1 MCSTG
6 VWKKQQRLLKNMGAH
21 KVMLDLLQVSYDQVR
36 PDFENKVEEKIWC
49 YVRSS
54 AAPVGHFNVVCLQN
68 DVKMQEIIRYTHLFL
83 QKFCMG
89 NQENQALLH
98 KNLNLFLNP
107 GVTSFYIQYICVY
120 FYRTLNE
127 HKI

>member
-1 MCSTG
+1 MTFLS
-6 VWKKQQRLLKNMGAH
+6 
-21 KVMLDLLQVSYDQVR
+21 
-36 PDFENKVEEKIWC
+36 
-49 YVRSS
+49 
-54 AAPVGHFNVVCLQN
+54 VCTQN

-107 GVTSFYIQYICVY
+107 GVPSFYV
-120 FYRTLNE
+120 
-127 HKI
+127 

>member
-1 MCSTG
+1 MSDASA
-6 VWKKQQRLLKNMGAH
+6 LLLFAKGG
-21 KVMLDLLQVSYDQVR
+21 SS
-36 PDFENKVEEKIWC
+36 
-49 YVRSS
+49 RSF
-54 AAPVGHFNVVCLQN
+54 PVCLSVCLQN

-107 GVTSFYIQYICVY
+107 GVPSFSV
-120 FYRTLNE
+120 
-127 HKI
+127 